1 MMFLLQVITFYFENI
16 SILKM
21 HDTITRKITILTAKD
36 KILTQ
41 LTIIIPFYSSHRV
54 RLCSPRRLTNF
65 TSFSA
70 LSCASRSEKDRI
82 TLLPV
87 QGVGEAKKE
96 GRRERREGWMDGG
109 GQARC
114 WSLFSLLSIVT

>member
-16 SILKM
+16 SILKT
-21 HDTITRKITILTAKD
+21 HDIITRKITILTAKD

-54 RLCSPRRLTNF
+54 RLCSPTRLTNF

-70 LSCASRSEKDRI
+70 LSCASRFEKDRI

-87 QGVGEAKKE
+87 QGVGEGKKE

-109 GQARC
+109 RQARC
-114 WSLFSLLSIVT
+114 